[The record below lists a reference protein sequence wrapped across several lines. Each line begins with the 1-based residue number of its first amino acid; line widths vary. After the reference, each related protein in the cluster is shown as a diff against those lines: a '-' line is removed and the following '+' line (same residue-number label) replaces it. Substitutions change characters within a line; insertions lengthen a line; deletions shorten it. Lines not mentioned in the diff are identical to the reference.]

1 MKKLV
6 LMLIVSVGFMAC
18 NSPEK
23 GENGVTY
30 KTPVEYNDYIIG
42 KQTILLEKI
51 MKFADA
57 AKTDIDGA
65 NKMLDGYAQDASVMI
80 KDIKGMPSF
89 RKDTAFRQAAVN
101 SFTFYKKAFSE
112 YYKDIIRIR
121 KEAADDADD
130 QLDKVLAKLT
140 EEEERVD
147 KAFHNAQKNFAT
159 KNKMKLMENKM
170 QKDIDNME

>member
-1 MKKLV
+1 MV
-6 LMLIVSVGFMAC
+6 VAIGFMAC

-57 AKTDIDGA
+57 AKVDLDSADKLLDKYALEATDV
-65 NKMLDGYAQDASVMI
+65 L
-80 KDIKGMPSF
+80 KDIQGMPGF
-89 RKDTAFRQAAVN
+89 RKDTTFRQAAVN
-101 SFTFYKKAFSE
+101 SFTFYKKAFTN
-112 YYKDIIRIR
+112 YYKDIVRIR
-121 KEAADDADD
+121 KEAADDADA
-130 QLDKVLAKLT
+130 QIDKVLEKLT
-140 EEEERVD
+140 VEEERVD
-147 KAFHNAQKNFAT
+147 KAFHNAQKDFAT